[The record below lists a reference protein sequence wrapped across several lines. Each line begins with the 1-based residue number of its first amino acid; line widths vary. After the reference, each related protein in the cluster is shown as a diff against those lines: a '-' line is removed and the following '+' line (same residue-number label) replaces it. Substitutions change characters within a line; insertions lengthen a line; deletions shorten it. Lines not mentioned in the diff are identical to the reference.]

1 MNQYSYMLLILVCFF
16 TKNTLAQDCPEKDFK
31 KQLEN
36 TLQIMKDKVT
46 SHEADYSLLLAD
58 SLLAVLEKKSMTT
71 CDIYF
76 WIEYHRGEA
85 LEINKEYKKAILL
98 YHNLLQKTQKEIKIE
113 LEAES
118 YISLARTYELI
129 GRKQECLENL
139 QKARKIIEKQS
150 LNAVFSHF
158 AVRYSSYHRLFDNKD
173 SARIYADI
181 AIQYGEKYNVE
192 RSVVDGHL
200 LSGLLSKNDSLS
212 IYHYEK
218 ATQLFLKQKI
228 FLGAIM
234 QKLNVIKLYIK
245 NNKLKE
251 ANYQLDSLQM
261 PIALITNEWQRK
273 EMYSYSYK
281 LKENIFRLQKNI
293 DSAYFYLVKRHQ
305 LDSILMTTNQQKE
318 INQLQIQFAVQKE
331 QQKLQQ
337 EQKINNY
344 FKIAFSVLIV
354 IFIALIILF
363 FYTKRQKNIITIQ
376 KNSISNKNEELNT
389 SLQQQMLLLS
399 EVHHRVKN
407 NLQLVMSIL
416 ALKASKT
423 SNIDI
428 KNQLFEVEK
437 KINTIALI
445 HQQLYQ
451 DENFEKINVKEY
463 FLQLVHYFQTLQNE
477 EEGFLIDIQIQDL
490 LINIDTILPLGIITT
505 ELITNSVKYGRIVGI
520 KLSLYLSI
528 IQKENHY
535 LLTYKDN
542 GKGSFT
548 NSLEYKTDGLGKLLI
563 GSMTKQLGA
572 ESNSFNDKGANFTLL
587 FKEKY
592 TSQI

>member
-1 MNQYSYMLLILVCFF
+1 MNKYTYLLLFLVCFF

-76 WIEYHRGEA
+76 WIEYHKGEA
-85 LEINKEYKKAILL
+85 LEINKEYKQAILL

-200 LSGLLSKNDSLS
+200 LLGLLSKNDSLS

-251 ANYQLDSLQM
+251 ANYQLDSLQI
-261 PIALITNEWQRK
+261 PIALINNEWQQK

-293 DSAYFYLVKRHQ
+293 DSAYLYLGKRHQ

-354 IFIALIILF
+354 VFITFVILF
-363 FYTKRQKNIITIQ
+363 IYTKRQKNVITIQ
-376 KNSISNKNEELNT
+376 KNSISDKNEELNT

-451 DENFEKINVKEY
+451 EENFEKINAKEY
-463 FLQLVHYFQTLQNE
+463 FVQLVHYFQTLQNE
-477 EEGFLIDIQIQDL
+477 EQFFLIDIQIEDL

-505 ELITNSVKYGRIVGI
+505 ELITNSLKYGRIADT

-542 GKGSFT
+542 GKGNFT
-548 NSLEYKTDGLGKLLI
+548 NSLEYKTDGLGKLLVE
-563 GSMTKQLGA
+563 SMTKQLGA
-572 ESNSFNDKGANFTLL
+572 KSNSFNDKGSNFTLL